1 MLAAGKLNKR
11 VILQQLVAGQDA
23 IGQPVQTWSAL
34 ATVWANVLLKS
45 GAQTIKAG
53 ADVSTV
59 QASIRI
65 RRRTDVTAGMRVL
78 DGATVYDIKAVLPDE
93 ESKER
98 IDLVCERVGG

>member
-11 VILQQLVAGQDA
+11 VIIQQLVAGQDA
-23 IGQPVQTWSAL
+23 IGQPVQTWSTL

-45 GAQTIKAG
+45 GSQTIKG
-53 ADVSTV
+53 DADISTV

-93 ESKER
+93 ESR
-98 IDLVCERVGG
+98 DRVDLVSERVA